1 MTETE
6 ARHRVELTD
15 EEKQIVRECLC
26 ESFSDAKEFL
36 KLLIELLQRTKE
48 SVE

>member
-1 MTETE
+1 MTE
-6 ARHRVELTD
+6 RKIELTD

-36 KLLIELLQRTKE
+36 KSIIEVVQRTKE
-48 SVE
+48 GGK